1 VIARI
6 RRWFT
11 SHRFIEVDDV
21 VIVPLDKWHA
31 IVGERDRLRLEVE
44 RLRAALRGG
53 V

>member
-6 RRWFT
+6 RRWL
-11 SHRFIEVDDV
+11 SSYRFVETDDV

-31 IVGERDRLRLEVE
+31 IIGERDRLRLEVE
-44 RLRAALRGG
+44 RLRALVRGG

>member
-6 RRWFT
+6 RRWLS
-11 SHRFIEVDDV
+11 SHRFVEVDDV

-31 IVGERDRLRLEVE
+31 IIGERDRLRLEVE
-44 RLRAALRGG
+44 RLRALLRGG